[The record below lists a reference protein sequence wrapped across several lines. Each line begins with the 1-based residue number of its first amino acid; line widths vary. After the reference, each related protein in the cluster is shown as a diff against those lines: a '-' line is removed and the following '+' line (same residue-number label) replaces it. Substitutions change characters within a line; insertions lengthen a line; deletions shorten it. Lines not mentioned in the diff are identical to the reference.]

1 MSRLFLAVVL
11 PCVCLPARG
20 DDPEPPAGRHVA
32 LEGQPNFRDI
42 GGYKTSDGKTVKSGQ
57 VYRSGELPRLT
68 DDDVS
73 KLQELGIKTV
83 VNFLTDVESE
93 ARGRDR
99 LPKGVKE
106 ISLPIKV
113 GDDLAKLGLE
123 ARQSGDFSKLPPE
136 MNPKVHQ
143 VLTAEATAEYAAFL
157 REVAKPENRPLVF
170 HCSHGVHR
178 TGTGTAILLWTLG
191 VPWETVRKDYLL
203 SNKYRRAEIDERLAQ
218 LRQLAAKKQNVPP
231 EKVDMTNINAFYILQ
246 GDYIDA
252 TRDEILKSYGSIE
265 AYLTKGLGLK
275 SRDIQNLR
283 DRLLE

>member
-1 MSRLFLAVVL
+1 MIRIPRNGKVVSCSVVVVVL
-11 PCVCLPARG
+11 LCVCLPARG
-20 DDPEPPAGRHVA
+20 DDPEPTASRHIA

-73 KLQELGIKTV
+73 KLRELGIKTV
-83 VNFLTDVESE
+83 VNFLTDVEIE

-99 LPKGVKE
+99 LPNGVKE

-123 ARQSGDFSKLPPE
+123 ARQSGDFSKMPPE
-136 MNPKVHQ
+136 INPKVHE
-143 VLTAEATAEYAAFL
+143 VLTVEATAEYAAFL

-191 VPWETVRKDYLL
+191 VPSSR
-203 SNKYRRAEIDERLAQ
+203 S
-218 LRQLAAKKQNVPP
+218 
-231 EKVDMTNINAFYILQ
+231 
-246 GDYIDA
+246 
-252 TRDEILKSYGSIE
+252 
-265 AYLTKGLGLK
+265 TKLGLDEVGTVTIPTHRH
-275 SRDIQNLR
+275 SMLR
-283 DRLLE
+283 IHTRRGRNAR